1 MAVVHSY
8 RALRGLL
15 LLLATIEAIGGVIC
29 VLGTGWVLSLAPP
42 SFHLVS
48 SGFVIAILK
57 FVGVLAL
64 ALAYL
69 AYVTAQDPERYVAV
83 IDAMAFLLLA
93 AAAIDVYAFFAL
105 HAPFYPAVYVVIRT
119 VVRVMIAIA
128 LLVLRPRH
136 AAL

>member
-1 MAVVHSY
+1 MAVAQSY
-8 RALRGLL
+8 KTLRGLL
-15 LLLATIEAIGGVIC
+15 LVLATIEGIGGVLC
-29 VLGTGWVLSLAPP
+29 LLATGWVLSLAPP

-48 SGFVIAILK
+48 SGFVIAVLK

-119 VVRVMIAIA
+119 VVRVMVAIG
-128 LLVLRPRH
+128 LIVLRPRH
-136 AAL
+136 VAP